1 MKEIDLSI
9 GAPKEPVS
17 QEVRA
22 ALTAAD
28 WQVGYPPAAGSE
40 IFKTA
45 VVNWAKQALALD
57 ISFEQVMPVAGAK
70 EFVGTLAWVL
80 GLTRNS
86 TIAIPNLSYPT
97 YQDGAEQ
104 IGAKILRY
112 ETADDLAKAEKIDLL
127 WINSP
132 NNPTGEILQAA
143 QLIALLEVAQTK
155 NAVVVS
161 DETYLETAIDSV
173 APSAFAIAQNQGL
186 KNVLG
191 LYSLSKRNSLAAF
204 RVGYALGS
212 FDLIDRLI
220 SVRRKLGLLANSP
233 ATQVASNLLA
243 DFSYPKKIREQF
255 LKRREVLLPAL
266 TSKGFTNYA
275 PGGMFLWL
283 SNGKSGKQVVE
294 RFLALGIKVAPGILY
309 GPSGEN
315 FVRISLT
322 LTESEAEE
330 VALRLKDF

>member
-17 QEVRA
+17 QEVLN
-22 ALTAAD
+22 ALAAAD
-28 WQVGYPPAAGSE
+28 WQVGYPLAAGSE
-40 IFKTA
+40 AFKTA
-45 VVNWAKQALALD
+45 VVNWAKNVLALD
-57 ISFEQVMPVAGAK
+57 ISLEQVMPVAGAK
-70 EFVGTLAWVL
+70 EFVGTLGWVL
-80 GLTRNS
+80 GLTS
-86 TIAIPNLSYPT
+86 DATIAIPKLSYPT
-97 YQDGAEQ
+97 YQDGAKQ

-112 ETADDLAKAEKIDLL
+112 ESADDLAKTEKIDLL

-132 NNPTGEILQAA
+132 NNPTGEILQAE
-143 QLIALLEVAQTK
+143 QLTALLEDAQKK
-155 NAVVVS
+155 NSFVVS
-161 DETYLETAIDSV
+161 DETYLETAIDPV
-173 APSAFAIAQNQGL
+173 APSAFAVAQHSGL

-212 FDLIDRLI
+212 SELIGRLI

-233 ATQVASNLLA
+233 ATQVASNLLT
-243 DFSYPKKIREQF
+243 DFAYPKKIREQF
-255 LKRREVLLPAL
+255 KHRREVLLPAL
-266 TSKGFTNYA
+266 MSKGFANYA

-283 SNGKSGKQVVE
+283 SNGENGEAVVK
-294 RFLALGIKVAPGILY
+294 RFLTLGIKVAPGISY

-330 VALRLKDF
+330 VVLRLKDF